1 MLRDPLPLSLDPLED
16 ESLPGYLL
24 RLSHRLEHTPARVM
38 FLTGL
43 TVTDRSEARPRLSS
57 MVHLDAD
64 TAAVFSTAARLTP
77 SETAALCL
85 SAFEE
90 RYPYAAPAFAGK
102 ARTMD
107 GRKVIRTER
116 WLFTTSTRY
125 CPQCLASNGSTIQ
138 NEHGGAW
145 RRSWRLPPVFACMR
159 HRVFLEH
166 LCPVCQQPVHF
177 APGSGARLL
186 PRIKDHRLHPLQC
199 RTTLPTL
206 ERPFDPPT
214 CGTRLDTTAGIQGP
228 PPAHEQLVLQERLAA
243 LLRPDGPG
251 TAQSLGEPIP
261 PEQYFTQI
269 RWLTSL
275 LSLTWPAGSD
285 LVFSATSR
293 DAIDTT
299 VAERHR
305 RMDAAHA
312 RKQEFKAHD
321 APPLESRACAGF
333 LEAAVRITDQHSPA
347 EAIDLLRPVLLS
359 MGDLGWKTVWG
370 RRYLLD
376 QPPIQQRLRLTL
388 DPLILIK
395 PTSLTRRQTIAHRR
409 KYGPEHIPAALP
421 QEWFDRH
428 FRHLDLTGI
437 SPRVFR
443 RAICVRLY
451 QEATGQPASSAPK
464 FFGHHRP
471 HHAPG
476 AATALGRWQRNTDIP
491 ELFDAALAGLTAE
504 LEAAKHLVNYQ
515 RRRARMRKWQLSDA
529 DWQAISRCLPEPPV
543 RGRGIL
549 TASEQ
554 PAASTFV
561 WCLVTQGER
570 HFAPWVVQGGQMDQI
585 HEVLKNF
592 RYAKPHRRH
601 RPLLDILTALA
612 VRLADAVDADKF
624 KASSLNVHELLPL
637 GGTQ

>member
-90 RYPYAAPAFAGK
+90 RYPYAAPAFADK

-159 HRVFLEH
+159 QRVFLEH

-206 ERPFDPPT
+206 ERPFDPPS
-214 CGTRLDTTAGIQGP
+214 CGTRLDTTASVQGP

-285 LVFSATSR
+285 LVSSTTSS
-293 DAIDTT
+293 D
-299 VAERHR
+299 
-305 RMDAAHA
+305 
-312 RKQEFKAHD
+312 
-321 APPLESRACAGF
+321 ESRACAGF

-376 QPPIQQRLRLTL
+376 QPPIQQRLRLAL

-409 KYGPEHIPAALP
+409 KYGPVVRPAFPASGPHRHQPAGLP
-421 QEWFDRH
+421 A
-428 FRHLDLTGI
+428 RHLR
-437 SPRVFR
+437 SPLPGSDR
-443 RAICVRLY
+443 
-451 QEATGQPASSAPK
+451 PA
-464 FFGHHRP
+464 RQ
-471 HHAPG
+471 
-476 AATALGRWQRNTDIP
+476 QRTRILRTP
-491 ELFDAALAGLTAE
+491 PPPP
-504 LEAAKHLVNYQ
+504 
-515 RRRARMRKWQLSDA
+515 RAR
-529 DWQAISRCLPEPPV
+529 SRNRP
-543 RGRGIL
+543 R
-549 TASEQ
+549 TMA
-554 PAASTFV
+554 T
-561 WCLVTQGER
+561 
-570 HFAPWVVQGGQMDQI
+570 
-585 HEVLKNF
+585 K
-592 RYAKPHRRH
+592 HR
-601 RPLLDILTALA
+601 
-612 VRLADAVDADKF
+612 
-624 KASSLNVHELLPL
+624 
-637 GGTQ
+637 